1 MIHLL
6 VSIMSFLKTLILFK
20 TSYSNNVFKEPLSKE
35 EEQKYID
42 LLLKKDKKA
51 RDILIEHNLRLVA
64 HITKKYENTNI
75 DNDDLISIGTI
86 GLIKG
91 IDSYSKKHGTKITT
105 YCAKCIENEVLM
117 FFRSNKKNNNN
128 ISLDDPIGY
137 DKEGND
143 ITILDVLKTPKP
155 DYIENMHLKDNVKLL
170 KQYIKDLTPR
180 EQEIII
186 KRYGLNGE
194 DEKTQKD
201 IAKDLKISR
210 SYVSRIEKR
219 AITKILREFIKKGEI
234 KYFK

>member
-1 MIHLL
+1 MITTLI
-6 VSIMSFLKTLILFK
+6 SILKTFILFK
-20 TSYSNNVFKEPLSKE
+20 ASYSNNVFKDPLSKE
-35 EEQKYID
+35 DEEKYID
-42 LLLKKDKKA
+42 LLLKKDKHA

-64 HITKKYENTNI
+64 HICKKYENTKV

-91 IDSYSKKHGTKITT
+91 IDSYSKEKGTRITT
-105 YCAKCIENEVLM
+105 YCAKCIENEILM

-128 ISLDDPIGY
+128 ISLDEPIGY

-155 DYIENMHLKDNVKLL
+155 DYEDSIYTKDSIKKLEKYL
-170 KQYIKDLTPR
+170 RNLSKR

-186 KRYGLNGE
+186 KRYGLYNKE
-194 DEKTQKD
+194 EKTQKD
-201 IAKDLKISR
+201 IAHDLNISR

-219 AITKILREFIKKGEI
+219 AITKLFREFIKSDEK
-234 KYFK
+234 K

>member
-1 MIHLL
+1 MFFGLI
-6 VSIMSFLKTLILFK
+6 SFFKTLMLFK

-35 EEQKYID
+35 EEEKYID

-91 IDSYSKKHGTKITT
+91 IDSYSKKHGTRITT
-105 YCAKCIENEVLM
+105 YCAKCIENEILM

-155 DYIENMHLKDNVKLL
+155 DYIENMYIKDNVKLL
-170 KQYIKDLTPR
+170 KEYISKLTDR
-180 EQEIII
+180 EREIII
-186 KRYGLNGE
+186 KRYGLLNE
-194 DEKTQKD
+194 DEKTQKE

-234 KYFK
+234 KY